1 VAAAFVRPLT
11 TSFTRWMQCPPVSPH
26 ATTPVLK
33 AGRFC
38 ATVECNHAD
47 TDTGGATRSVSM
59 SNGSDDITPETEQ
72 PSGPI
77 TVTAGGL
84 PNDPAVPDIY
94 ADGANIQVNLSGV
107 NIIFTRSMHDPPTP
121 VPVTVVRISAS
132 QALILTQVLR
142 QVLTM
147 YQQQIGPIAI
157 PDALL
162 EILHI
167 GREL

>member
-1 VAAAFVRPLT
+1 
-11 TSFTRWMQCPPVSPH
+11 MQCSPGSPY

-47 TDTGGATRSVSM
+47 IDTGGATRSVSI
-59 SNGSDDITPETEQ
+59 SNGSGDITPETEQ
-72 PSGPI
+72 PVGTI
-77 TVTAGGL
+77 IVTAGGL

-94 ADGANIQVNLSGV
+94 ADGANIQVTLGGV
-107 NIIFTRSMHDPPTP
+107 NIIFTRSMHDPPMP

-142 QVLTM
+142 RVLTT

-162 EILHI
+162 EALHI